1 MKYVNVLFKMNFF
14 GKLFRTLVTLK
25 LLNLILFFS
34 CCILDLFLWFRGR
47 RQLKSFYLP
56 K

>member
-1 MKYVNVLFKMNFF
+1 MKYANVLFKMNFF

-34 CCILDLFLWFRGR
+34 CCILDLFYG
-47 RQLKSFYLP
+47 SEAEDS
-56 K
+56 